1 MILYLANAKINI
13 FFINRHVFPKKI
25 VLLHNI
31 LHFVVFYYI
40 NNYVRVFKMKRL
52 STIIACLA
60 FAVTISWAQSG
71 MTDDQIMDYVI
82 EQNAKGVSRQ
92 QIVTQLMQRGVTIE
106 QLRRIQKK
114 YQKQIKNGSL
124 GAEDITAGSKAM
136 KNRMREANGD
146 QREEQIKKD
155 KKNASQFRVKDTK
168 KSNQIQ
174 RHTYDDEDKDFV
186 EMDEAIDFMMPDS
199 LKYELEKKK
208 PEKRKIF
215 GHDVFNNKN
224 LTFESSMNLA
234 TPQNYVLGPGDAVN
248 VDIWGASQESVTET
262 VSPDGTITIEG
273 IGVIK
278 VGGLS
283 VSQAKAKLK
292 RVLGPR
298 YQGSS
303 IELTLGQTRTIT
315 ISVMG
320 EVKIPGT
327 YTMSAFATV
336 YNALYMAGGPNE
348 IGTLR
353 NVKVYRKG
361 KLLSNVDVYDFLL
374 NGKLSGD
381 VRLQDNDVITVSPYE
396 ALVNIT
402 GKVKRP
408 MFYEMKTTESAAT
421 LLRYAGGFTGDAYT
435 KAIRVNRKAGA
446 GYSVFSI
453 GEFDMSEFKL
463 MDEDSVSVDSTLN
476 RYQNMVEIRGA
487 VFRPGMYQVGGEINT
502 VKALVEAAAGV
513 TEDAISQH
521 AVMHRVKADR
531 SLEMMSLDIRGIL
544 EGTVPDVP
552 IRNED
557 VIYVAGRQERNEK
570 KTVTINGEV
579 VYPGVYRFAENETI
593 EDLIIQAGGPTEAAS
608 LAKVDVARRITN
620 PNSTEAG
627 DQIAQN
633 FSFKLNPDFTIS
645 DQPDFT
651 LMPFDE
657 VYVRRSPDYNEQQ
670 NVIIEGEVQFAG
682 NYALTNKGQRLSDVV
697 KQAGGLTKRAY
708 AEGTKLLRQ
717 MTPEERDQMEIVLR
731 TAQRNSGN
739 DSIDIKKLLTN
750 ATYPVGI
757 ELEKALKNPGTDDD
771 PILREGDRIVVPRYD
786 GTVKINGEVLFPNT
800 VYYKDGKNTDYY
812 INLAGG
818 TTSTGKKSMTVII
831 YMNGMVARADR
842 KHKPRPGC
850 QIVVPT
856 KSRRR
861 GMSLP
866 EILSIGS
873 STASIATMIA
883 TIANLTK

>member
-1 MILYLANAKINI
+1 
-13 FFINRHVFPKKI
+13 
-25 VLLHNI
+25 
-31 LHFVVFYYI
+31 
-40 NNYVRVFKMKRL
+40 MKRI

-60 FAVTISWAQSG
+60 FAATIGWAQSG
-71 MTDDQIMDYVI
+71 MTDNQIMDYVI
-82 EQNAKGVSRQ
+82 EQNAKGASRQ
-92 QIVTQLMQRGVTIE
+92 QIVTQLMQRGVTID

-114 YQKQIKNGSL
+114 YQKQIKNGAL
-124 GAEDITAGSKAM
+124 GAEDITAGSQATKS
-136 KNRMREANGD
+136 RMREANGE
-146 QREEQIKKD
+146 QREDQVRKD
-155 KKNASQFRVKDTK
+155 KQNASQFRIKDGK
-168 KSNQIQ
+168 RQNQK
-174 RHTYDDEDKDFV
+174 HTYDNTDREYV

-199 LKYELEKKK
+199 LRYYSDKDKTG
-208 PEKRKIF
+208 KRKIF

-234 TPQNYVLGPGDAVN
+234 TPQSYVLGPGDAVN
-248 VDIWGASQESVTET
+248 VDIWGASQESVTEVVT
-262 VSPDGTITIEG
+262 PDGTITIEG
-273 IGVIK
+273 VGVIK
-278 VGGLS
+278 LGGLS

-298 YQGSS
+298 YQGSN

-320 EVKIPGT
+320 EVKVPGT

-336 YNALYMAGGPNE
+336 YNALYMAGGPND

-361 KLLSNVDVYDFLL
+361 KLLSSVDVYDFLL

-408 MFYEMKTTESAAT
+408 MFYEMKKTESAAT

-453 GEFDMSEFKL
+453 GEFDMSSFKL

-502 VKALVEAAAGV
+502 VKALVEAAAGL
-513 TEDAISQH
+513 TEGAISQH
-521 AVMHRVKADR
+521 AVMHRIKADR
-531 SLEMMSLDIRGIL
+531 TLEMMSLDLRGIL
-544 EGTVPDVP
+544 EGSVPDVP
-552 IRNED
+552 LKNED
-557 VIYVAGRQERNEK
+557 VIYVANRQERDEK

-579 VYPGVYRFAENETI
+579 QYPGVYRFADNETI
-593 EDLIIQAGGPTEAAS
+593 EDLIIQAGGPTESAS
-608 LAKVDVARRITN
+608 LVKVDVARRITN
-620 PNSTEAG
+620 PNATEAG
-627 DQIAQN
+627 ENIAQN
-633 FSFKLNPDFTIS
+633 FSFKLNPDFTIA

-651 LMPFDE
+651 LQPFDE
-657 VYVRRSPDYNEQQ
+657 VYVRRSPEYYEQQ
-670 NVIIEGEVQFAG
+670 NITIEGEIQFQG
-682 NYALTNKGQRLSDVV
+682 TYALSSKNQRLSEII

-708 AEGTKLLRQ
+708 PEGTKLLRQ
-717 MTPEERDQMEIVLR
+717 MTQEERDMMETVLR
-731 TAQRNSGN
+731 TAQRNSGK
-739 DSIDIKKLLTN
+739 DTIDVKKLLTN

-757 ELEKALKNPGTDDD
+757 ELEKALKYPGTEDD
-771 PILREGDRIVVPRYD
+771 PILREGDRIVVPQYD
-786 GTVKINGEVLFPNT
+786 GTVKINGEVLYPNT
-800 VYYKDGKNTDYY
+800 VYFKDGKNADYY
-812 INLAGG
+812 IDLAGG
-818 TTSTGKKSMTVII
+818 ATSTAKKSKTIII

-856 KSRRR
+856 KKQRR
-861 GMSLP
+861 GLGLQ
-866 EILSIGS
+866 EWLSIGT
-873 STASIATMIA
+873 STASLGTMIA

>member
-1 MILYLANAKINI
+1 MRKYL
-13 FFINRHVFPKKI
+13 F
-25 VLLHNI
+25 LLGMM
-31 LHFVVFYYI
+31 LLTCTS
-40 NNYVRVFKMKRL
+40 M
-52 STIIACLA
+52 T
-60 FAVTISWAQSG
+60 AQSS
-71 MTDDQIMDYVI
+71 MTDNQIMDYVI

-92 QIVTQLMQRGVTIE
+92 QIVTQLMQRGVTID

-114 YQKQIKNGSL
+114 YQKQIKNGAL
-124 GAEDITAGSKAM
+124 GAEDITAGSKAV
-136 KNRMREANGD
+136 KNRMREANGEK
-146 QREEQIKKD
+146 REEQVKKD
-155 KKNASQFRVKDTK
+155 KQNASQFRVKDGK

-174 RHTYDDEDKDFV
+174 RHTYDDDDKDFV

-199 LKYELEKKK
+199 LKYELDEQK

-234 TPQNYVLGPGDAVN
+234 TPQNYVLGPGDEVN
-248 VDIWGASQESVTET
+248 VDIWGASQESITES

-273 IGVIK
+273 IGVVK
-278 VGGLS
+278 LGGLS
-283 VSQAKAKLK
+283 VSQAKARLK

-298 YQGSS
+298 YQGSN
-303 IELTLGQTRTIT
+303 IDLTLGQTRTIT
-315 ISVMG
+315 IGVMG
-320 EVKIPGT
+320 EVKVPGT

-408 MFYEMKTTESAAT
+408 MFYEMKENESAAT

-446 GYSVFSI
+446 SYSVFSI
-453 GEFDMSEFKL
+453 GEFDMNSFKL

-487 VFRPGMYQVGGEINT
+487 VFRPGMYQVGGDINS
-502 VKALVEAAAGV
+502 VKTLVEAAAGV
-513 TEDAISQH
+513 TEEAISQH
-521 AVMHRVKADR
+521 AVMHRTKGDR
-531 SLEMMSLDIRGIL
+531 SLEMLSLDIRGIL

-552 IRNED
+552 LRNED
-557 VIYVAGRQERNEK
+557 VIYVASRQERNEK

-579 VYPGVYRFAENETI
+579 AYPGVYRYAENETL

-645 DQPDFT
+645 EQPDFT
-651 LMPFDE
+651 LQPFDE
-657 VYVRRSPDYNEQQ
+657 IYVRRSPDYNEQQ
-670 NVIIEGEVQFAG
+670 NVTIEGEVQFSG
-682 NYALTNKGQRLSDVV
+682 NYALSSKGQRLSEVI
-697 KQAGGLTKRAY
+697 KMAGGLTNQAY

-717 MTPEERDQMEIVLR
+717 MTSEERDMMETMLR

-739 DSIDIKKLLTN
+739 DSIDVKKLMTN
-750 ATYPVGI
+750 TTYPVGI
-757 ELEKALKNPGTDDD
+757 ELDKALKNPGTDDD

-800 VYYKDGKNTDYY
+800 VYFKEGKSTDYY

-818 TTSTGKKSMTVII
+818 TTSTAKKSMTVII

-856 KSRRR
+856 KSRRK

>member
-1 MILYLANAKINI
+1 MRKYL
-13 FFINRHVFPKKI
+13 F
-25 VLLHNI
+25 LLGMM
-31 LHFVVFYYI
+31 LLTCTS
-40 NNYVRVFKMKRL
+40 M
-52 STIIACLA
+52 T
-60 FAVTISWAQSG
+60 AQSS
-71 MTDDQIMDYVI
+71 MTDNQIMDYVI

-92 QIVTQLMQRGVTIE
+92 QIVTQLMQRGVTID

-114 YQKQIKNGSL
+114 YQKQIKNGAL
-124 GAEDITAGSKAM
+124 GAEDITAGSKAV
-136 KNRMREANGD
+136 KNRMREANGEK
-146 QREEQIKKD
+146 REEQVKKD
-155 KKNASQFRVKDTK
+155 KQNASQFRVKDGK

-174 RHTYDDEDKDFV
+174 RHTYDDDDKDFV

-199 LKYELEKKK
+199 LKYELDEQK

-234 TPQNYVLGPGDAVN
+234 TPQNYVLGPGDEVN
-248 VDIWGASQESVTET
+248 VDIWGASQESITES

-278 VGGLS
+278 LGGLS

-292 RVLGPR
+292 QVIGPR
-298 YQGSS
+298 YQGSN

-320 EVKIPGT
+320 EVKVPGT

-408 MFYEMKTTESAAT
+408 MFYEMKENESAAT

-446 GYSVFSI
+446 GYSVFNI
-453 GEFDMSEFKL
+453 GEFDMNSFKL

-487 VFRPGMYQVGGEINT
+487 VFRPGMYQVGGEINS

-513 TEDAISQH
+513 TEEAISQH
-521 AVMHRVKADR
+521 AVMHRTKADR
-531 SLEMMSLDIRGIL
+531 SLEMLSLDIRGIL

-552 IRNED
+552 LRNED
-557 VIYVAGRQERNEK
+557 VIYVASRQERNEK

-579 VYPGVYRFAENETI
+579 AYPGVYRYAENETL

-645 DQPDFT
+645 EQPDFT
-651 LMPFDE
+651 LQPFDE

-670 NVIIEGEVQFAG
+670 NVTIEGEVQFSG
-682 NYALTNKGQRLSDVV
+682 NYALSSKGQRLSEVI
-697 KQAGGLTKRAY
+697 KMAGGLTNQAY
-708 AEGTKLLRQ
+708 SEGTKLLRQ
-717 MTPEERDQMEIVLR
+717 MTSEERDMMETMLR

-739 DSIDIKKLLTN
+739 DSIDVKKLMTN
-750 ATYPVGI
+750 TTYPVGI
-757 ELEKALKNPGTDDD
+757 ELDKALKNPGTDDD

-800 VYYKDGKNTDYY
+800 VYFKEGKSTDYY

-818 TTSTGKKSMTVII
+818 TTSTAKKSMTVII

-856 KSRRR
+856 KSRRK

>member
-1 MILYLANAKINI
+1 M
-13 FFINRHVFPKKI
+13 
-25 VLLHNI
+25 HNI
-31 LHFVVFYYI
+31 LRYGVFLYI

-52 STIIACLA
+52 STIIACLV
-60 FAVTISWAQSG
+60 FAATMGWAQSG
-71 MTDDQIMDYVI
+71 MTDNQVMDYVI

-92 QIVTQLMQRGVTIE
+92 QIVTQLMQRGVTID

-114 YQKQIKNGSL
+114 YQKQIKNGAL
-124 GAEDITAGSKAM
+124 GAEDITAGSKAV
-136 KNRMREANGD
+136 KSRMREANGE
-146 QREEQIKKD
+146 QREEQVKKD
-155 KKNASQFRVKDTK
+155 KQNASQFRVKDTK

-278 VGGLS
+278 LGGLS

-361 KLLSNVDVYDFLL
+361 RLLSNVDVYDFLL

-408 MFYEMKTTESAAT
+408 MYYEMKTTESAAT

-544 EGTVPDVP
+544 EGIVPDVP
-552 IRNED
+552 LRNED
-557 VIYVAGRQERNEK
+557 VIYIASRQERNEK

-579 VYPGVYRFAENETI
+579 AYPGVYRYAENETV

-608 LAKVDVARRITN
+608 LAKVDVARRVIN
-620 PNSTEAG
+620 PNSTEAT

-645 DQPDFT
+645 EQPDFT

-657 VYVRRSPDYNEQQ
+657 VYVRRSPEYNEQQ
-670 NVIIEGEVQFAG
+670 NVTIEGEVQFEG
-682 NYALTNKGQRLSDVV
+682 IYAMSSKGQRLSEVI
-697 KQAGGLTKRAY
+697 KQAGGLTNRAY
-708 AEGTKLLRQ
+708 AEGTKLMRQ
-717 MTPEERDQMEIVLR
+717 MTPEERDMMETVLR
-731 TAQRNSGN
+731 TAQRNSGK
-739 DSIDIKKLLTN
+739 DSIDVKKLLTN

-757 ELEKALKNPGTDDD
+757 ELEKAMKNPGSDDD
-771 PILREGDRIVVPRYD
+771 PILREGDRIIVPRYD

-800 VYYKDGKNTDYY
+800 VYYKEGKNTDYY

-850 QIVVPT
+850 QIV
-856 KSRRR
+856 SRYVAARD
-861 GMSLP
+861 P
-866 EILSIGS
+866 EHRLKYGVYRHDDC
-873 STASIATMIA
+873 
-883 TIANLTK
+883 NNC

>member
-1 MILYLANAKINI
+1 MRKYL
-13 FFINRHVFPKKI
+13 F
-25 VLLHNI
+25 LLGMM
-31 LHFVVFYYI
+31 LLTCTS
-40 NNYVRVFKMKRL
+40 M
-52 STIIACLA
+52 T
-60 FAVTISWAQSG
+60 AQSS
-71 MTDDQIMDYVI
+71 MTDNQIMDYVI

-92 QIVTQLMQRGVTIE
+92 QIVTQLMQRGVTID

-114 YQKQIKNGSL
+114 YQKQIKNGAL
-124 GAEDITAGSKAM
+124 GAEDITAGSKAV
-136 KNRMREANGD
+136 KNRMREANGEK
-146 QREEQIKKD
+146 REEQVKKD
-155 KKNASQFRVKDTK
+155 KQNASQFRVKDGK

-174 RHTYDDEDKDFV
+174 RHTYDDDDKDFV

-199 LKYELEKKK
+199 LKYELDEQK

-234 TPQNYVLGPGDAVN
+234 TPQNYVLGPGDEVN
-248 VDIWGASQESVTET
+248 VDIWGASQESITES

-273 IGVIK
+273 IGVVK
-278 VGGLS
+278 LGGLS
-283 VSQAKAKLK
+283 VSQAKARLK

-298 YQGSS
+298 YQGSN
-303 IELTLGQTRTIT
+303 IDLTLGQTRTIT
-315 ISVMG
+315 IGVMG
-320 EVKIPGT
+320 EVKVPGT

-408 MFYEMKTTESAAT
+408 MFYEMKENESAAT

-446 GYSVFSI
+446 SYSVFSI
-453 GEFDMSEFKL
+453 GEFDMNSFKL

-487 VFRPGMYQVGGEINT
+487 VFRPGMYQVGGEINS

-513 TEDAISQH
+513 TEEAISQH
-521 AVMHRVKADR
+521 AVMHRTKADR
-531 SLEMMSLDIRGIL
+531 SLEMLSLDIRGIL

-552 IRNED
+552 LQNED
-557 VIYVAGRQERNEK
+557 VIYVASRQERNEK

-579 VYPGVYRFAENETI
+579 AYPGIYRYAENETL

-645 DQPDFT
+645 EQPDFT
-651 LMPFDE
+651 LQPFDE

-670 NVIIEGEVQFAG
+670 NVTIEGEVQFSG
-682 NYALTNKGQRLSDVV
+682 NYALSSKGQRLSEVI
-697 KQAGGLTKRAY
+697 KMAGGLTNQAY

-717 MTPEERDQMEIVLR
+717 MTSEERDMMETMLR

-739 DSIDIKKLLTN
+739 DSIDVKKLMTN
-750 ATYPVGI
+750 TTYPVGI
-757 ELEKALKNPGTDDD
+757 ELDKALKNPGTDDD

-800 VYYKDGKNTDYY
+800 VYFKEGKSTDYY

-818 TTSTGKKSMTVII
+818 TTSTAKKSMTVII

-856 KSRRR
+856 KSRRK

>member
-1 MILYLANAKINI
+1 MRRI
-13 FFINRHVFPKKI
+13 
-25 VLLHNI
+25 
-31 LHFVVFYYI
+31 
-40 NNYVRVFKMKRL
+40 

-60 FAVTISWAQSG
+60 FCATIGWAQSG
-71 MTDDQIMDYVI
+71 MTDNQIMDYVI

-92 QIVTQLMQRGVTIE
+92 QIVTQLMQRGVTID

-114 YQKQIKNGSL
+114 YQKQIKNGAL
-124 GAEDITAGSKAM
+124 GAEDITAGSKSV
-136 KNRMREANGD
+136 KTRMRESNAE
-146 QREEQIKKD
+146 QREEQVKKD
-155 KKNASQFRVKDTK
+155 KKNASQFRVKDGK
-168 KSNQIQ
+168 KQNQIQ
-174 RHTYDDEDKDFV
+174 KHTYDEEDADFM
-186 EMDEAIDFMMPDS
+186 EMDDAIDFMMPDS
-199 LKYELEKKK
+199 LKYEVDKKK
-208 PEKRKIF
+208 EPKRKIF

-234 TPQNYVLGPGDAVN
+234 TPQNYVLGAGDAVN
-248 VDIWGASQESVTET
+248 VDIWGASQESVTE
-262 VSPDGTITIEG
+262 VISPDGTITIEG
-273 IGVIK
+273 IGIIK
-278 VGGLS
+278 LGGLS
-283 VSQAKAKLK
+283 VNQAKAKLK

-320 EVKIPGT
+320 EVKVPGT
-327 YTMSAFATV
+327 Y
-336 YNALYMAGGPNE
+336 
-348 IGTLR
+348 GTLR
-353 NVKVYRKG
+353 NVKVYRRG

-408 MFYEMKTTESAAT
+408 MFYEMKKTESAAT

-453 GEFDMSEFKL
+453 GEFDMNSFKL
-463 MDEDSVSVDSTLN
+463 MDEDSVSVDSTLV
-476 RYQNMVEIRGA
+476 RYQNMVEIRGG

-502 VKALVEAAAGV
+502 VKALVEAAAGL
-513 TEDAISQH
+513 TEEAISQH
-521 AVMHRVKADR
+521 AVMHRIKADR
-531 SLEMMSLDIRGIL
+531 SLEMHSLDIRGIL

-552 IRNED
+552 LKNED
-557 VIYVAGRQERNEK
+557 VIYIASHQERNEK
-570 KTVTINGEV
+570 NTVTINGEV
-579 VYPGVYRFAENETI
+579 LYPGIYRYAENETI

-608 LAKVDVARRITN
+608 LAKVDVARRIVN

-633 FSFKLNPDFTIS
+633 FSFKLNPDFTVT
-645 DQPDFT
+645 DQRDFT
-651 LMPFDE
+651 LQPFDE

-670 NVIIEGEVQFAG
+670 NVTIEGEVQFNG
-682 NYALTNKGQRLSDVV
+682 NYALSNKSQRLSEVI
-697 KQAGGLTKRAY
+697 KQAGGLTNRAY

-717 MTPEERDQMEIVLR
+717 MTAEERDMMETMLR

-739 DSIDIKKLLTN
+739 DSIDVKKLMTN

-800 VYYKDGKNTDYY
+800 VYFKEGKGTDYY

-818 TTSTGKKSMTVII
+818 TTSTAKKSKTVII
-831 YMNGMVARADR
+831 YMNGLVARADR
-842 KHKPRPGC
+842 KHKPKPGC

>member
-1 MILYLANAKINI
+1 MRKYL
-13 FFINRHVFPKKI
+13 F
-25 VLLHNI
+25 LLGMM
-31 LHFVVFYYI
+31 LLTCTS
-40 NNYVRVFKMKRL
+40 M
-52 STIIACLA
+52 T
-60 FAVTISWAQSG
+60 AQSS
-71 MTDDQIMDYVI
+71 MTDNQIMDYVI

-92 QIVTQLMQRGVTIE
+92 QIVTQLMQRGVTID

-114 YQKQIKNGSL
+114 YQKQIKNGAL
-124 GAEDITAGSKAM
+124 GAEDITAGSKAV
-136 KNRMREANGD
+136 KNRMREANGEK
-146 QREEQIKKD
+146 REEQVKKD
-155 KKNASQFRVKDTK
+155 KQNASQFRVKDGK

-174 RHTYDDEDKDFV
+174 RHTYDDDDKDFV

-199 LKYELEKKK
+199 LKYELDEQK

-234 TPQNYVLGPGDAVN
+234 TPQNYVLGPGDEVN
-248 VDIWGASQESVTET
+248 VDIWGASQESITES

-273 IGVIK
+273 IGVVK
-278 VGGLS
+278 LGGLS

-298 YQGSS
+298 YQGSN
-303 IELTLGQTRTIT
+303 IDLTLGQTRTIT
-315 ISVMG
+315 IGVMG
-320 EVKIPGT
+320 EVKVPGT

-408 MFYEMKTTESAAT
+408 MFYEMKENESAAT

-446 GYSVFSI
+446 SYSVFSI
-453 GEFDMSEFKL
+453 GEFDMNSFKL

-487 VFRPGMYQVGGEINT
+487 VFRPGMYQVGGEINS

-513 TEDAISQH
+513 TEEAISQH
-521 AVMHRVKADR
+521 AVMHRTKADR
-531 SLEMMSLDIRGIL
+531 SLEMLSLDIRGIL

-552 IRNED
+552 LRNED
-557 VIYVAGRQERNEK
+557 VIYVASRQERNEK

-579 VYPGVYRFAENETI
+579 AYPGVYRYAENETL

-608 LAKVDVARRITN
+608 LAKVDVARRVTN

-645 DQPDFT
+645 EQPDFT
-651 LMPFDE
+651 LQPFDE

-670 NVIIEGEVQFAG
+670 NVTIEGEVQFSG
-682 NYALTNKGQRLSDVV
+682 NYALSSKGQRLSEVI
-697 KQAGGLTKRAY
+697 KMAGGLTNQAY

-717 MTPEERDQMEIVLR
+717 MTSEERDMMETMLR

-739 DSIDIKKLLTN
+739 DSIDVKKLMTN
-750 ATYPVGI
+750 TTYPVGI
-757 ELEKALKNPGTDDD
+757 ELDKALKNPGTDDD

-800 VYYKDGKNTDYY
+800 VYFKEGKSTDYY

-818 TTSTGKKSMTVII
+818 TTSTAKKSMTVII

-856 KSRRR
+856 KSRRK

>member
-1 MILYLANAKINI
+1 MRKYL
-13 FFINRHVFPKKI
+13 F
-25 VLLHNI
+25 LLGMM
-31 LHFVVFYYI
+31 LLTCTS
-40 NNYVRVFKMKRL
+40 M
-52 STIIACLA
+52 T
-60 FAVTISWAQSG
+60 AQSS
-71 MTDDQIMDYVI
+71 MTDNQIMDYVI

-92 QIVTQLMQRGVTIE
+92 QIVTQLMQRGVTID

-114 YQKQIKNGSL
+114 YQKQIKNGAL
-124 GAEDITAGSKAM
+124 GAEDITAGSKAV
-136 KNRMREANGD
+136 KNRMREANGEK
-146 QREEQIKKD
+146 REEQVKKD
-155 KKNASQFRVKDTK
+155 KQNASQFRVKDGK

-174 RHTYDDEDKDFV
+174 RHTYDDDDKDFV

-199 LKYELEKKK
+199 LKYELDEQK

-234 TPQNYVLGPGDAVN
+234 TPQNYVLGPGDEVN
-248 VDIWGASQESVTET
+248 VDIWGASQESITES

-273 IGVIK
+273 IGVVK
-278 VGGLS
+278 LGGLS
-283 VSQAKAKLK
+283 VSQAKARLK

-298 YQGSS
+298 YQGSN
-303 IELTLGQTRTIT
+303 IDLTLGQTRTIT
-315 ISVMG
+315 IGVMG
-320 EVKIPGT
+320 EVKVPGT

-408 MFYEMKTTESAAT
+408 MFYEMKENESAAT

-446 GYSVFSI
+446 GYSVFNI
-453 GEFDMSEFKL
+453 GEFDMNSFKL

-487 VFRPGMYQVGGEINT
+487 VFRPGMYQVGGEINS
-502 VKALVEAAAGV
+502 VKTLVEAAAGV
-513 TEDAISQH
+513 TEEAISQH
-521 AVMHRVKADR
+521 AVMHRIKADR
-531 SLEMMSLDIRGIL
+531 SLEMISLDLRAIM
-544 EGTVPDVP
+544 EGTAPD
-552 IRNED
+552 IALKNED
-557 VIYVAGRQERNEK
+557 VIYIASRQERNEK

-579 VYPGVYRFAENETI
+579 AYPGVYRYAENETL

-645 DQPDFT
+645 EQPDFT
-651 LMPFDE
+651 LQPFDE

-670 NVIIEGEVQFAG
+670 NVTIEGEVQFSG
-682 NYALTNKGQRLSDVV
+682 NYALSSKGQRLSEVI
-697 KQAGGLTKRAY
+697 KMAGGLTNQAY

-717 MTPEERDQMEIVLR
+717 MTAEERDMMETMLR

-739 DSIDIKKLLTN
+739 DSIDVKKLMTN
-750 ATYPVGI
+750 TTYPVGI
-757 ELEKALKNPGTDDD
+757 ELDKALKNPGTDDD

-800 VYYKDGKNTDYY
+800 VYFKEGKSTDYY

-818 TTSTGKKSMTVII
+818 TTSTAKKSMTVII

-856 KSRRR
+856 KSRRK